1 MKVYIFEVEPWEL
14 PAFDELKTVSEVI
27 TLSEPLGPEN
37 AERFKDADIVS
48 TFIYSTLSKDVISKL
63 DRLKLIATRSTGY
76 DHIDTGYC
84 RERGIAVSNVPVYG
98 ENTVAE
104 HVFGLLL
111 TISHNL
117 ADAID
122 RTRKGDFSQAGLRGF
137 DLRGKAL
144 GVVGVGGIGR
154 HVIEIAKG
162 FHMEVLAYDV
172 RPDEDFA
179 ERMFF
184 RYVDMDELLGRSDII
199 TLHVPA
205 NEHTHHLLG
214 AEQFSKMKTGVVI
227 INTSRGSVIDVAA
240 LLRAIA
246 DGKVSAVG
254 LDVLDE
260 EPATREEAEL
270 LSSIFRQKYHLETVL
285 ANSILLRLRNVVITP
300 HSAFNTREAVQ
311 RILKTTVENIA
322 AFIQG
327 RPQNL
332 VGGTGAGRLA
342 A

>member
-1 MKVYIFEVEPWEL
+1 
-14 PAFDELKTVSEVI
+14 
-27 TLSEPLGPEN
+27 
-37 AERFKDADIVS
+37 
-48 TFIYSTLSKDVISKL
+48 
-63 DRLKLIATRSTGY
+63 
-76 DHIDTGYC
+76 
-84 RERGIAVSNVPVYG
+84 
-98 ENTVAE
+98 
-104 HVFGLLL
+104 
-111 TISHNL
+111 
-117 ADAID
+117 
-122 RTRKGDFSQAGLRGF
+122 
-137 DLRGKAL
+137 
-144 GVVGVGGIGR
+144 
-154 HVIEIAKG
+154 
-162 FHMEVLAYDV
+162 
-172 RPDEDFA
+172 
-179 ERMFF
+179 
-184 RYVDMDELLGRSDII
+184 
-199 TLHVPA
+199 
-205 NEHTHHLLG
+205 G